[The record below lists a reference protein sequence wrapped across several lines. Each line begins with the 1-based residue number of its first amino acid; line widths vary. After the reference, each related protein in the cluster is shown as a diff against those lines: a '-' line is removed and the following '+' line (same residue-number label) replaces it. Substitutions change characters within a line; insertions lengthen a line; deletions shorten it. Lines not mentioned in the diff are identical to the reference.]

1 MGRTYSDTTHTV
13 AGISCSDLEVHK
25 FDCNRLNGTV
35 QMAGQHEEMHKN
47 PWGIF
52 TDDVGEVPFSLTMD
66 NQYSDCEVISILNL
80 LDLVQCGPWFL
91 SCRIM
96 DCKLCGMFI

>member
-1 MGRTYSDTTHTV
+1 MRRGGRGVGRIYSDTTHTV
-13 AGISCSDLEVHK
+13 AGVSCSDLEVHK

-66 NQYSDCEVISILNL
+66 NQ
-80 LDLVQCGPWFL
+80 
-91 SCRIM
+91 
-96 DCKLCGMFI
+96 